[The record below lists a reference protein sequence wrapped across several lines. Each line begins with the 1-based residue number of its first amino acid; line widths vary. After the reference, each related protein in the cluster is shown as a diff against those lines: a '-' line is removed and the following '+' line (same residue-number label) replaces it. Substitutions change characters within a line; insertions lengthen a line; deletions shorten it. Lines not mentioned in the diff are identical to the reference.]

1 MSVTINYR
9 NLHDY
14 NEITRIIIENE
25 NDPDFL
31 ALFANQS
38 TRSWEYDGSKWVRDD
53 GVIGTGDFALVP
65 PRTRTITGSG
75 GPAVTELIDPGY
87 DYFSITRQLPQGT
100 FNISSFVIDRAIRGT
115 MFKKGTWELLWS
127 LNQITDPSISMTSD
141 STDAVD
147 AIGVPIMSFERAKT
161 CEFSGSNA
169 LFDLGL
175 LAAQSG
181 TVKKTA
187 TALDTVVVSKCEEID
202 WVAGTGVV
210 LDHTPVG
217 TAGAEVPFVYGIN
230 PDGTI
235 GSKYEVGASAG
246 AGVFTINAATKTITP
261 PTDVTTL
268 SKAMVFYDYVADGT
282 DGNGAVQATADA
294 INFPDAGRFLLE
306 VLGHD
311 TCDITTKY
319 YAYID
324 FPTAKLSSEFDLDL
338 TTDGQHPFTL
348 RCMQDYCDYE
358 KKLFTVTIPEQ

>member
-1 MSVTINYR
+1 MLR
-9 NLHDY
+9 
-14 NEITRIIIENE
+14 
-25 NDPDFL
+25 L
-31 ALFANQS
+31 ANAAKQ
-38 TRSWEYDGSKWVRDD
+38 KV
-53 GVIGTGDFALVP
+53 
-65 PRTRTITGSG
+65 
-75 GPAVTELIDPGY
+75 
-87 DYFSITRQLPQGT
+87 
-100 FNISSFVIDRAIRGT
+100 
-115 MFKKGTWELLWS
+115 
-127 LNQITDPSISMTSD
+127 
-141 STDAVD
+141 
-147 AIGVPIMSFERAKT
+147 ERAKT

-181 TVKKTA
+181 TTKKTA
-187 TALDTVVVSKCEEID
+187 TAQNTVVVSKCEEID

-210 LDHTPVG
+210 LQHTPVG
-217 TAGAEVPFVYGIN
+217 TAGAEVPFVYALN

-235 GSKYEVGASAG
+235 GTKYEVGASAG

-261 PTDVTTL
+261 PTDVTARA
-268 SKAMVFYDYVADGT
+268 KALVFYDYVADGT

-319 YAYID
+319 YAYVD
-324 FPTAKLSSEFDLDL
+324 FPAAKLSSEFDLDL

>member
-1 MSVTINYR
+1 MSQFIVNPLNVGGNNVFLEATVA
-9 NLHDY
+9 
-14 NEITRIIIENE
+14 T
-25 NDPDFL
+25 NDATKL
-31 ALFANQS
+31 ARLVALFANKS
-38 TRSWEYDGSKWVRDD
+38 TRRVVLTSSAAPVTGVLDD
-53 GVIGTGDFALVP
+53 GT
-65 PRTRTITGSG
+65 TITFVDYNLSIGII
-75 GPAVTELIDPGY
+75 PPGKGTNPY
-87 DYFSITRQLPQGT
+87 DAFDITYNAGEEH
-100 FNISSFVIDRAIRGT
+100 FNISSFVIDRAVRGT
-115 MFKKGTWELLWS
+115 MFRKGTYELLWS

-181 TVKKTA
+181 TQKKVA
-187 TALDTVVVSKCEEID
+187 SALETITVSTCETID
-202 WVAGTGVV
+202 WVTGTGTV
-210 LDHTPVG
+210 LNHIPVG
-217 TAGAEVPFVYGIN
+217 TAGAEVPFIYGLN

-235 GSKYEVGASAG
+235 GAKYVVGASAG
-246 AGVFTINAATKTITP
+246 AGVFSVNAQTKTVTP
-261 PTDVTTL
+261 PTDVTTP
-268 SKAMVFYDYVADGT
+268 SKALVFYDYVADGT
-282 DGNGAVQATADA
+282 DGLGAVQATADA

-319 YAYID
+319 YAYVD
-324 FPTAKLSSEFDLDL
+324 FPAAKLSSEFDLDL

>member
-1 MSVTINYR
+1 MSKYTFNMLNLSNGKVINGATVPEEDEH
-9 NLHDY
+9 L
-14 NEITRIIIENE
+14 
-25 NDPDFL
+25 L
-31 ALFANQS
+31 APLFAGQL
-38 TRSWEYDGSKWVRDD
+38 TRRFEWQNSRWVLDD
-53 GVIGTGDFALVP
+53 GTVIGGDLSLLAYGIHVVSAP
-65 PRTRTITGSG
+65 YG
-75 GPAVTELIDPGY
+75 GPVPNTNKY
-87 DYFSITRQLPQGT
+87 DAFSITRQVSQST

-127 LNQITDPSISMTSD
+127 LNQITDPSISMTAD
-141 STDAVD
+141 SATAVD
-147 AIGVPIMSFERAKT
+147 AIGVPIMDFDRAKT

-181 TVKKTA
+181 TAKKTA

-202 WVAGTGVV
+202 WITGTGVE
-210 LDHTPVG
+210 LQHTPVG

-235 GSKYEVGASAG
+235 GTKYEVGASAG

-268 SKAMVFYDYVADGT
+268 SKAMVFYDYTADGT

-324 FPTAKLSSEFDLDL
+324 FPAAKLSSEFDLDL